1 MTFDPFYE
9 NFLNSNTRKRE
20 LDKIIKI
27 KTKILE
33 NFHKGEKRPKRKSP
47 KKPIQVQ
54 DLAVPEESPN
64 AITEQ

>member
-33 NFHKGEKRPKRKSP
+33 NFHKGEKRPKRKST